1 MWFLEKVG
9 GGGGDFSRLGRPE
22 QELSGGTR
30 PSLPG
35 SLLRALLPRLG
46 PAPGL
51 GPLCPG
57 PPSPVHLSLPG
68 APPSPLPVP
77 ALSVRG
83 SFWVF
88 SFEEEEDFGEEQMPP
103 KAPLSALQS
112 AEMWKLVLGSF
123 YFDRLV
129 YFYPAAF
136 FLTPVFCCVSVFSL
150 RVLPLTMTP
159 WARSLLAGVSIEFS
173 VLYSQGVS

>member
-35 SLLRALLPRLG
+35 SPALG
-46 PAPGL
+46 PPATPGAGSGL
-51 GPLCPG
+51 RCPG
-57 PPSPVHLSLPG
+57 SPSPAHLSPPL
-68 APPSPLPVP
+68 APPSSLPVP
-77 ALSVRG
+77 ALSVQG

-88 SFEEEEDFGEEQMPP
+88 AFEEEEDFGEEQMPP

-150 RVLPLTMTP
+150 QVLPLTMTH

-173 VLYSQGVS
+173 VLYPQGIS